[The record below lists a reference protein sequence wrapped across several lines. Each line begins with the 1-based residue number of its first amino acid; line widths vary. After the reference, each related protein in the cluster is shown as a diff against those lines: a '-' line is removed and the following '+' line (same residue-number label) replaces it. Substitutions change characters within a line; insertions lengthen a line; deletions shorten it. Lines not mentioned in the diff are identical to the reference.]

1 MEEIGDYMSSSVLR
15 IDAAA
20 AVQDAAVLME
30 ANHIG
35 SLIVEEYGED
45 IGIVTET
52 DITKKLIAKRL
63 DPEKTLVTEIMTK
76 PILTMDRFLPVEEA
90 NKFMYEKKIRH
101 LAVTVE
107 DKIVGILSMKDLVS
121 FYSKSF
127 RMQE

>member
-1 MEEIGDYMSSSVLR
+1 ME
-15 IDAAA
+15 
-20 AVQDAAVLME
+20 AVTAVREEGVLME

-35 SLIVEEYGED
+35 SLTVEEYGED
-45 IGIVTET
+45 NGIVSET
-52 DITKKLIAKRL
+52 DINKKLIAKRI